1 MVDSVQY
8 KRMRRGRDIVIYN
21 FRNYIRRRELL
32 EVFDKQQCKGC
43 GVKFKIILLLERY
56 VKKCDEKDKF
66 KDIKMIK
73 FNVNEEFYQ
82 KQRYVCF
89 YCNKGFIYFKFLMN
103 YFKVFCVVK
112 KERELNGGLLE
123 EDKFIEVIMMKR
135 FIQ

>member
-1 MVDSVQY
+1 
-8 KRMRRGRDIVIYN
+8 
-21 FRNYIRRRELL
+21 
-32 EVFDKQQCKGC
+32 
-43 GVKFKIILLLERY
+43 
-56 VKKCDEKDKF
+56 
-66 KDIKMIK
+66 MIK